1 MTSII
6 DEDDDGFDWEA
17 AVREIDVACATATAN
32 VNTNAKPSTSTSE
45 QSSHFAPPETPKF
58 QSCSTSYTT
67 NNNNNKKQGRQ
78 STLDKFVSKSGPPR
92 PPQYRHQAQYFV
104 EIDRDCFDG
113 GDELSCGID
122 IDAHA
127 AQTWIYPVNI
137 PLRDYQFAIT
147 KKALFSNTL
156 VALPTGLG
164 KTLIAAVVMFN
175 YFRWF
180 PDGKIVFAAPSRPL
194 VMQQIEACHNIV
206 GIPQEWTI
214 DMTGQISPTKRAGFW
229 KTKRVF
235 FVTPQVLE
243 KDIQSGTCLVKY
255 LVCLVIDE
263 AHRAMGN
270 YSYCV
275 AVRELMAVPVQ
286 LRILALTA
294 TPGSKQQT
302 IQQIIDNLYIST
314 LEYRNESDN
323 DVSPYVHNRK
333 IELIQVAMGQDA
345 VEVNNKLSEVIR
357 PIVARLCAVGILNRD
372 YQTLS
377 PCELL
382 NLRDK
387 FRQAPPPNLPHIKYN
402 EVEGYFG
409 VLITLYHIRKLL
421 SSHGIRPAYEML
433 EEKLKQGFFARF
445 MSKNEDIRKAKLLMQ
460 QNLSHGAPSPKLSKM
475 LEVLLDHF
483 KTKDPQSSRVIIF
496 SNFRGS
502 VRDIMEALANIG
514 DLVKAT
520 QFIGQSSGKALK
532 GQSQKVQ
539 QAVLEKFRAGG
550 YNVIVATSIGEE
562 GLDIMEVDLVICFDA
577 NVSPLRMIQRMGR
590 TGRKH
595 DGRVVVLA
603 CEGSEL
609 KGYMRKQANGKAVRK
624 HMRNGGMH
632 SFNFHSSPRMI
643 PHVYKPEVQFVELS
657 IEQFV
662 PRGKKV
668 KDDHAIQ
675 TSAFEEKLTVAE
687 TTLIAKYYPTGEN
700 IWTPSLIAF
709 PHFQTFPS
717 RVHKVMHANRTG
729 MLIDMMQRL
738 QGLSFSGDS
747 EATVVEDEIILGKS
761 LVVDAAEQHD
771 PETKESQ
778 REVFDV
784 SPRQILKTKE
794 KHSVPDFCGQD
805 PPLHSYLF
813 GSDYVSVDAFGKVLI
828 LSVPLL
834 PFKVVSHAKCTTAS
848 SDKLSNY
855 LKQDSYY
862 LRTSTE
868 DKKELTM
875 QATAVGEITSLTR
888 CIENETLP
896 KSGLCDADVQ
906 QEKKLD
912 GIEDIPETPI
922 LKGNPSNEGDS
933 GGEMPD
939 ATEIKAPLLVDDEC
953 GNDFIDVELSPR
965 LTNLIKSGIVPESP
979 INNRDFVSPAQLRTA
994 SILKSPSPE
1003 RNGTV
1008 IRRNSS
1014 VSPINTVTQTPVS
1027 KLNNNVHIRGCTST
1041 APGIEEAQTPFAN
1054 LTNTSC
1060 SKDWLLSSGEKS
1072 ESIEQR
1078 RKLKRLRKVGDCGKS
1093 RNLKSVKEN
1102 SVPIANLAR
1111 SFSSPFRN
1119 KCVRG
1124 KKNPVMGGRAF
1135 IEEEAEVSSDADIS
1149 DDEEDEQDNNS
1160 NDSFIDDRIN
1170 PTAASTQT
1178 ESCRV
1183 DMMAIYRRSLLSQS
1197 PMHRQPNWSATLTP
1211 DSLASMAR
1219 ISESGSGISSG
1230 KTLYSLQTP
1239 QTESANGLAGRY
1251 SDSSQMCRISSQV
1264 VPCTTNVS
1272 SIGKQ
1277 EIESRKRKL
1286 SFHLSESVPKINLEP
1301 QFMLQSDATG
1311 RDSFQHHNTNGD
1323 ANKDAFYD
1331 DQFYEGLD
1339 LDAMEAQATLLFKQ
1353 KSDLSIKKQ
1362 EIIPQLHTH
1371 NPSLISSPSF
1381 DLGI

>member
-6 DEDDDGFDWEA
+6 DEDDDDGFDWEA
-17 AVREIDVACATATAN
+17 AVKEIDVACHAATATA
-32 VNTNAKPSTSTSE
+32 TATTKPSSST
-45 QSSHFAPPETPKF
+45 SHFAPPETPKF
-58 QSCSTSYTT
+58 PSSSNT
-67 NNNNNKKQGRQ
+67 NKHSRQ
-78 STLDKFVSKSGPPR
+78 STLHNFISKAAPPR
-92 PPQYRHQAQYFV
+92 PQYQAPNLVKINQ
-104 EIDRDCFDG
+104 DHFDG
-113 GDELSCGID
+113 GYGISCID
-122 IDAHA
+122 IDSEA
-127 AQTWIYPVNI
+127 AKTWIYPVNV
-137 PLRDYQFAIT
+137 PHRDYQFAIT

-164 KTLIAAVVMFN
+164 KTLIAAVVMYN

-270 YSYCV
+270 FSYCV

-302 IQQIIDNLYIST
+302 IQQVIDNLCIST

-345 VEVNNKLSEVIR
+345 VEVNNKLSEVVR
-357 PIVARLCAVGILNRD
+357 PIVARLCAIGVLNRD

-387 FRQAPPPNLPHIKYN
+387 FRQAPPSDLPHIKYN

-409 VLITLYHIRKLL
+409 VLITLSHIRKLL

-433 EEKLKQGFFARF
+433 EEKLQQGSFARF
-445 MSKNEDIRKAKLLMQ
+445 MSKNEDIRKSKLLMQ

-483 KTKDPQSSRVIIF
+483 NVTTINVVAETKDPQSSRVIIF

-514 DLVKAT
+514 DIVRAT
-520 QFIGQSSGKALK
+520 QFIGQSSGKSLK

-550 YNVIVATSIGEE
+550 FNVIVATSIGEE

-595 DGRVVVLA
+595 DGRVDI
-603 CEGSEL
+603 
-609 KGYMRKQANGKAVRK
+609 
-624 HMRNGGMH
+624 H
-632 SFNFHSSPRMI
+632 FI
-643 PHVYKPEVQFVELS
+643 PHIYKPEVQFAELS

-668 KDDHAIQ
+668 KDDRATP
-675 TSAFEEKLTVAE
+675 TSAFQDKLTVAE
-687 TTLIAKYYPTGEN
+687 TGLIAKYFHSTGDN
-700 IWTPSLIAF
+700 TWRPSLIAF

-747 EATVVEDEIILGKS
+747 EAIVVEDEAILGKS
-761 LVVDAAEQHD
+761 LVVNAAEQHD
-771 PETKESQ
+771 PETKGLLVFVDSPNKKSQ
-778 REVFDV
+778 REVSEV
-784 SPRQILKTKE
+784 SPREILKTQE

-805 PPLHSYLF
+805 PPAHSYLF
-813 GSDYVSVDAFGKVLI
+813 GSDYVSVDAFGKVSI

-834 PFKVVSHAKCTTAS
+834 PFKEDATSAKS
-848 SDKLSNY
+848 PNS
-855 LKQDSYY
+855 LKQDSCH

-868 DKKELTM
+868 ENKEPTM
-875 QATAVGEITSLTR
+875 QATAIGEITSPTR
-888 CIENETLP
+888 CINDETLP
-896 KSGLCDADVQ
+896 ISRLCDSDVQ
-906 QEKKLD
+906 QEKTLD
-912 GIEDIPETPI
+912 GIENIPETPI
-922 LKGNPSNEGDS
+922 LKGNLSNEGD
-933 GGEMPD
+933 GGETPD
-939 ATEIKAPLLVDDEC
+939 VAEIKAPLFVDDEC
-953 GNDFIDVELSPR
+953 GNDFIDIELSPR
-965 LTNLIKSGIVPESP
+965 LTNLIKSGVVPESP
-979 INNRDFVSPAQLRTA
+979 INDRGLSDGKKTNEFLVLDLVSPAQLRTA
-994 SILKSPSPE
+994 LILKSPSPE

-1008 IRRNSS
+1008 IKDISNDGRNSS
-1014 VSPINTVTQTPVS
+1014 ISPINNVVQTPVP
-1027 KLNNNVHIRGCTST
+1027 KLKNKVHMRGCTST
-1041 APGIEEAQTPFAN
+1041 SPGVVEAQTPFTN
-1054 LTNTSC
+1054 LTNSSC
-1060 SKDWLLSSGEKS
+1060 SKDWHLSSGDKS

-1078 RKLKRLRKVGDCGKS
+1078 RKFKRLRKVGDCGKG
-1093 RNLKSVKEN
+1093 RNLKGMKEN
-1102 SVPIANLAR
+1102 SVVPIANLAR
-1111 SFSSPFRN
+1111 SFSSTSPFRN
-1119 KCVRG
+1119 KHVRG
-1124 KKNPVMGGRAF
+1124 KKNKDARDF

-1170 PTAASTQT
+1170 STAASTQA

-1197 PMHRQPNWSATLTP
+1197 PMHRLPNCSATLSP
-1211 DSLASMAR
+1211 DSLAPMAR
-1219 ISESGSGISSG
+1219 ISGSGSGS
-1230 KTLYSLQTP
+1230 P
-1239 QTESANGLAGRY
+1239 QAN
-1251 SDSSQMCRISSQV
+1251 
-1264 VPCTTNVS
+1264 PCTLSRLLQLNL
-1272 SIGKQ
+1272 Q
-1277 EIESRKRKL
+1277 IEY
-1286 SFHLSESVPKINLEP
+1286 VPPINLEP
-1301 QFMLQSDATG
+1301 EFLLQSDTAG
-1311 RDSFQHHNTNGD
+1311 RDSFQHHDANGD
-1323 ANKDAFYD
+1323 ANEDAFDD

-1353 KSDLSIKKQ
+1353 KSELSIKKQ
-1362 EIIPQLHTH
+1362 EIIPQLSAQ
-1371 NPSLISSPSF
+1371 NPSLLSSPSF
-1381 DLGI
+1381 DLGLVDDHVALLGTTLPMLPPFRRVAHIVI